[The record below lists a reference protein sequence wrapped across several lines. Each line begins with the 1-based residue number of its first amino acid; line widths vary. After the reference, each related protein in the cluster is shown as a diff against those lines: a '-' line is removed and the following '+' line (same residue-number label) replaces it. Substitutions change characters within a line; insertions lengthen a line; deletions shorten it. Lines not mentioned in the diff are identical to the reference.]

1 MRLLLL
7 ACATAMVA
15 GCANVRAVNPDSGIV
30 EGASGAG
37 QALAKADAYCAN
49 TGRTAHAAA
58 FNDLLGTLMFDC
70 VAR

>member
-1 MRLLLL
+1 MRTGLIAALAALL
-7 ACATAMVA
+7 A
-15 GCANVRAVNPDSGIV
+15 GCASVRAVNPDSGIV

-37 QALAKADAYCAN
+37 QALAKADAYCAK

-58 FNDLLGTLMFDC
+58 FNDLFGTLMFDC